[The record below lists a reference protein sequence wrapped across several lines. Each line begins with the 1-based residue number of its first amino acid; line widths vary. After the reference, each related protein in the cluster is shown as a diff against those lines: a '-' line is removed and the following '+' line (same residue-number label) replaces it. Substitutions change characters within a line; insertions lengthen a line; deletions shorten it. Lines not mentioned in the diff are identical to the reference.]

1 MSRVEYQAE
10 LAEYADAF
18 RTTRLAKNVF
28 AWIVFAAIL
37 VQIAGFVL
45 VHFVGVLDASAG
57 EDPGRVALATRPTDA
72 DEADATPPE
81 APADTAEG
89 VALWYNVLLWALP
102 ATKFFGLVAVILLA
116 LALMFAVKI
125 ALQGG
130 FAGVAALVSAF
141 FWSLILLAMLTPWQQ
156 VFNTTVVTGAL
167 YNYGELKLHASA
179 LRESWGGGASA
190 NTMDWIVYYA
200 RFLAYPVVA
209 LLVWLVI
216 MVRFGGGCRR
226 ALQSTETAQAGG
238 ERPAA
243 PESDA

>member
-57 EDPGRVALATRPTDA
+57 EDPGEVSLAARPAAET
-72 DEADATPPE
+72 EAEGAEPE
-81 APADTAEG
+81 APADSVEG
-89 VALWYNVLLWALP
+89 VALWYNILLWGFP
-102 ATKFFGLVAVILLA
+102 AAKFFGLVTAILLA

-141 FWSLILLAMLTPWQQ
+141 FWSLILVAMITPWQQ

-179 LRESWGGGASA
+179 LKESWGGGKAA
-190 NTMDWIVYYA
+190 GTMEWIVYYA
-200 RFLAYPVVA
+200 RFLAYPIVA
-209 LLVWLVI
+209 LLVWLVV

-226 ALQSTETAQAGG
+226 ALQATETAEAGG
-238 ERPAA
+238 ERPIE
-243 PESDA
+243 PDA